1 MHGRSTAARMF
12 PRRQPRARAT
22 TTRRST
28 RIGLERC
35 EPRTPLAVSGSLVD
49 GVLSIQSSAA
59 KDLISLI
66 ASQTTYTVA
75 GTGMQP
81 TAFPRASVT
90 AIKIGDAGSV
100 NLAGQ
105 TVLLGSSNAG
115 SIVDPITVTGIEV
128 TALNCA
134 VSVSEG
140 SGDIV
145 FGGPVLLPENKIS
158 LVTNR
163 QGNVRFQS
171 TINGSGYLRLAA
183 EGAVELVGRVGNV
196 SPLRGL
202 KFDWA
207 DVVVGRSSIVIDG
220 RWGSVENDGLR
231 VGRHVGGLLL
241 DGVGSSVTRSTSG
254 IRIDPND
261 ADDPVGFF
269 SGRTIRN
276 FKLSQNTA
284 GVRFDVPSPQDPLAA
299 DEPVFRNWTLTDNK
313 ITGNSLDGIHFE
325 ADDQGRSTT
334 ANITISGNT
343 ITLNKKDGI
352 RVNGTPEGLLIQK
365 NTLTGNGTL
374 SGDAA
379 IRFTDGLGQ
388 PRLNVKVDGNSI
400 GFFNPL
406 APKVAIGTGIA
417 ATNLPGLR
425 ITGNTLT
432 NLAQGVSLAGDFT
445 RADASPVLAANTFT
459 RNSTGIRL
467 ESATNVTIDATN
479 AVNTS
484 RSTGLWAS
492 GNSTGSIVTGVTFQ
506 NAKAA
511 SSAASVTGITLS
523 TASGITISGVSVS
536 NGSYGLWLD
545 AVAGVSIT
553 SASVTGAGR
562 VGIRAAGNCQ
572 GSTITTPT
580 LTDNAD
586 AVSLAAASGLMIQ
599 GGTITG
605 VANATGV
612 ELSGDCAGTTVS
624 GVEMTTIGLGVS
636 LKGAKGATISGI
648 EISLGGAGLTATG
661 ACTGTTVTGLAMAGG
676 TNYGAVI
683 SAQGLTLKDSSFR
696 NNTSGGLWAYGNC
709 TGTVVTAT
717 AFDDNQVPTVEDGV
731 SSGIKLGGGGEAG
744 AVGLTITNCT
754 ASGNESAGLLV
765 RGDSTGSTISGCTF
779 DNNGTDGV
787 NLYDAKGLT
796 LAAGNSATGNTQWG
810 LWAGGACTATKVT
823 GASFSG
829 NASGIQLLS
838 ATGIALGDLTV
849 NGNDGFGLFVNG
861 PATGVTLSGS
871 TFSGNTTGIMLAHA
885 QGLAIQAGNTIQG
898 NDIGLSAFGTC
909 TGTNVVGTTIK
920 NNTGRGVFLTGATNL
935 KINGLNKIQGNG
947 DGVYVTGTCTGTL
960 VNGNLIGGNTNAGL
974 WLQDATAFQAKNNTI
989 TNNQSVGLRATGNA
1003 TGTVVT
1009 GNTITANKTNIVVT
1023 ATGGTFQKV

>member
-1 MHGRSTAARMF
+1 MHGRSTAARIF
-12 PRRQPRARAT
+12 PRRQPRARAAT
-22 TTRRST
+22 PRRSP

-35 EPRTPLAVSGSLVD
+35 EPRTLLAVSGSLVD

-115 SIVDPITVTGIEV
+115 SIEDPISVTGIEV

-145 FGGPVLLPENKIS
+145 FGGPVLLPDNKIS

-163 QGNVRFQS
+163 KGDVRFQS
-171 TINGSGYLRLAA
+171 TINGRGYLRLAA

-276 FKLSQNTA
+276 FKLSQNTV
-284 GVRFDVPSPQDPLAA
+284 GVRFDVPSPKDSLAA

-388 PRLNVKVDGNSI
+388 PRLNVKVDGNTI

-406 APKVAIGTGIA
+406 APKVAIGTGIV
-417 ATNLPGLR
+417 ATSLPGLR

-432 NLAQGVSLAGDFT
+432 NLTRGVSLAGDFT
-445 RADASPVLAANTFT
+445 RADASPVLAANAFS
-459 RNSTGIRL
+459 RNSTGIKL
-467 ESATNVTIDATN
+467 EAATNVTIDATN
-479 AVNTS
+479 AVAMS
-484 RSTGLWAS
+484 RSSGLWAT
-492 GNSTGSIVTGVTFQ
+492 GNCAGSTVTGVAFQ
-506 NAKAA
+506 NAKGGTTPIM
-511 SSAASVTGITLS
+511 STGVSLHSVSGITLS
-523 TASGITISGVSVS
+523 GVSVT
-536 NGSYGLWLD
+536 NGNFGIMLTKAQNVTLT
-545 AVAGVSIT
+545 GV
-553 SASVTGAGR
+553 SVTGVVRDA
-562 VGIRAAGNCQ
+562 IQAAGDCQ
-572 GSTITTPT
+572 GATISAPA
-580 LTDNAD
+580 LIDNED
-586 AVSLAAASGLMIQ
+586 GIWLSAARGVKIE
-599 GGTITG
+599 GGTIVGKYGTG
-605 VANATGV
+605 VALT
-612 ELSGDCAGTTVS
+612 GDCTGSTVS
-624 GVEMTTIGLGVS
+624 GMEMAKLGLGVS
-636 LKGAKGATISGI
+636 LKAATGATISDVEVLLSG
-648 EISLGGAGLTATG
+648 LGLDATG
-661 ACTGTTVTGLAMAGG
+661 SCVGTKVTGMSMTGG
-676 TNYGAVI
+676 TSYGA
-683 SAQGLTLKDSSFR
+683 SLSAAQGLTIENSAFEQNR
-696 NNTSGGLWAYGNC
+696 GGGLYAYGNC
-709 TGTVVTAT
+709 AGTVVTAT
-717 AFDDNQVPTVEDGV
+717 SFDDNQHPEVEHAATAGMRLGTGGPDG
-731 SSGIKLGGGGEAG
+731 IQ
-744 AVGLTITNCT
+744 GLTITNCT
-754 ASGNESAGLLV
+754 ANGNESAGLVV
-765 RGDSTGSTISGCTF
+765 RGNATGTTISGCTF
-779 DNNGTDGV
+779 DTNGTEGV
-787 NLYDAKGLT
+787 SLANTAGLT
-796 LAAGNSATGNTQWG
+796 LAAGNSATGNTRWG
-810 LWAGGACTATKVT
+810 LYATGTCTGTKVT
-823 GASFSG
+823 GSSFSG
-829 NASGIQLLS
+829 NVNGVQLLS
-838 ATGIALGDLTV
+838 AKGITLSGLTV
-849 NGNDGFGLFVNG
+849 SGNGTFGLFVNG
-861 PATGVTLSGS
+861 PLTGVTVSAS
-871 TFSGNTTGIMLAHA
+871 TFAGNNTGIMLAHA
-885 QGLAIQAGNTIQG
+885 QGIAIKAGNTIQG
-898 NDIGLSAFGTC
+898 NGLGLTAYGDCAGT
-909 TGTNVVGTTIK
+909 TVVGTAIK
-920 NNTGRGVFLTGATNL
+920 NNTDRGVFLTGATNL
-935 KINGLNKIQGNG
+935 TLNGLNKIQGNG
-947 DGVYVTGTCTGTL
+947 DGVFVTGLSTGTI
-960 VNGNLIGGNTNAGL
+960 VNGNLISGNANAGL
-974 WLQDATAFQAKNNTI
+974 WLEAAQSFQAKNNTV
-989 TNNQSVGLRATGNA
+989 TNNQTVGLRATGNA

-1009 GNTITANKTNIVVT
+1009 GNTITNNKTNIVVT